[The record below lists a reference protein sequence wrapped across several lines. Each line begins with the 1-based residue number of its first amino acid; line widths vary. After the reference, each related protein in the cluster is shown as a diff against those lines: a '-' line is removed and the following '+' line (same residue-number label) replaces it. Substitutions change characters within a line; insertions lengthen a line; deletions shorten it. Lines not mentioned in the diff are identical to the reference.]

1 MNKRLIETSAL
12 LVLFGA
18 MTPLASY
25 AGFFGDHP
33 HYLHAL
39 SDMKYARN
47 LIQRPDDANV
57 MADEHRA
64 LEELNAAI
72 NEISTAAREDWKPVN
87 DHPPVDANLDRPG
100 RLHEAINI
108 LNKAQQDLS
117 QEEDDRNARSLRN
130 QALRHLAVARNFV
143 RKAVGDKEFDR
154 NL

>member
-1 MNKRLIETSAL
+1 MNKRFIEVSAL

-25 AGFFGDHP
+25 AGFFGEHP
-33 HYLHAL
+33 RYLHAI

-47 LIQRPDDANV
+47 LIQRPDDPNV

-64 LEELNAAI
+64 VEELNAAI

-87 DHPPVDANLDRPG
+87 DHPPVDTNLDRPG
-100 RLHEAINI
+100 RLHEAIKI
-108 LNKAQQDLS
+108 LDKAHQDLS

-130 QALRHLAVARNFV
+130 QALHHLAVARNFV
-143 RKAVGDKEFDR
+143 RKAVGDKEYDR